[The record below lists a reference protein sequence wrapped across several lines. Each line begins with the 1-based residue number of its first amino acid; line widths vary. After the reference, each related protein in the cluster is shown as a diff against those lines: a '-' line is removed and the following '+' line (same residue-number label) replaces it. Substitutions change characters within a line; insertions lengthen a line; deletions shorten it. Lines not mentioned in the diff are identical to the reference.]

1 MQYREDL
8 EIPWSYA
15 VRTNNYNI
23 PSICKCFIRARE
35 VVGWIEVFDRIFGF
49 FNLETTEAFANFVW
63 GFTLRALRLA
73 QANRLILR

>member
-35 VVGWIEVFDRIFGF
+35 VVGWIEVFDYEYR
-49 FNLETTEAFANFVW
+49 
-63 GFTLRALRLA
+63 
-73 QANRLILR
+73 